1 MIPPFFM
8 ATEKE
13 YQALLNVYQNKVSEL
28 TSQNIALEARILV
41 LSSQINNIQQSQMQ
55 SVQVEESTK
64 SGRKVNTKKSDLDSG
79 EF

>member
-1 MIPPFFM
+1 M

-41 LSSQINNIQQSQMQ
+41 LSSQINSIQQSQMQ

-64 SGRKVNTKKSDLDSG
+64 SGRRVNTKKPDLDSG